1 MSLLG
6 ILLLIIGSWLLIYI
20 KITNLITINY
30 RKKTNHATHF
40 AVIIK
45 YQDNL
50 TLLNKL
56 LRSINIQ
63 TLKLDIDIY
72 LFCNTLIN
80 IKDYS
85 FKIIKIKD
93 NFFNEIRNLSKIYDG
108 YFILNSNSII
118 NKNYFKDLKKDI
130 VNNYDI
136 IYLNNSY
143 YLNKNILFNNLLP
156 RLEREEELKY
166 YEVYYNLK
174 TITNKTLVYS
184 YHKLNLTEKLTYLKN
199 IFYTRKKYLPLI
211 RKSLKYKLPNHYVRF
226 KLCYSKYAYLLII
239 IGLFLIFLSLF

>member
-20 KITNLITINY
+20 KITNLMTINY
-30 RKKTNHATHF
+30 RRKTSFAHHF

-45 YQDNL
+45 NQGNL
-50 TLLNKL
+50 NLLNKL
-56 LRSINIQ
+56 LQSINNQ

-72 LFCNTLIN
+72 LFSNTLIT
-80 IKDYS
+80 IDDY
-85 FKIIKIKD
+85 KVILIKD
-93 NFFNEIRNLSKIYDG
+93 NFFNEIRNLNKIYDG

-118 NKNYFKDLKKDI
+118 NKNYFKDLKKNI

-143 YLNKNILFNNLLP
+143 YLNKNILFNNLHP
-156 RLEREEELKY
+156 RLEKEEELKY

-174 TITNKTLVYS
+174 TITNKTIVYN
-184 YHKLNLTEKLTYLKN
+184 YHKLNLKEELINLKK
-199 IFYTRKKYLPLI
+199 IMHARKKYLPLI

-226 KLCYSKYAYLLII
+226 KLCYLNYSYFLII
-239 IGLFLIFLSLF
+239 IGISLILLSLI

>member
-30 RKKTNHATHF
+30 RRKNGFAHHF

-50 TLLNKL
+50 SLLNKL
-56 LRSINIQ
+56 LQSINTQ

-72 LFCNTLIN
+72 LFSNTLN
-80 IKDYS
+80 IDDY
-85 FKIIKIKD
+85 KVILIKD
-93 NFFNEIRNLSKIYDG
+93 NFFNEIRNLNKIYDG
-108 YFILNSNSII
+108 YFILNSNSIVS
-118 NKNYFKDLKKDI
+118 KNYFKDLKKDI

-143 YLNKNILFNNLLP
+143 YLNKNTLFNNLLP

-174 TITNKTLVYS
+174 TTTNKTLVYN
-184 YHKLNLTEKLTYLKN
+184 YHKLYLKEKLTYLKN
-199 IFYTRKKYLPLI
+199 NFYARKKYLPLI

-226 KLCYSKYAYLLII
+226 KLCYLNYSYFLII
-239 IGLFLIFLSLF
+239 IGILLILLSLI

>member
-30 RKKTNHATHF
+30 RRKTNFAHHF

-45 YQDNL
+45 YQGNL
-50 TLLNKL
+50 TSLTKL
-56 LRSINIQ
+56 LQSINTQ

-72 LFCNTLIN
+72 LFSNTLIN
-80 IKDYS
+80 INNYKV
-85 FKIIKIKD
+85 ILTKD
-93 NFFNEIRNLSKIYDG
+93 NFFNEIRNLNKIYDG
-108 YFILNSNSII
+108 YFILNSNSIVS
-118 NKNYFKDLKKDI
+118 KNYFKDLKKDI

-143 YLNKNILFNNLLP
+143 YLNKNTLFNNLLP

-166 YEVYYNLK
+166 YEIYYNLK
-174 TITNKTLVYS
+174 TTTNKTLVYN
-184 YHKLNLTEKLTYLKN
+184 YHKLNLKEKLTYLKN
-199 IFYTRKKYLPLI
+199 IFYARKKYLPLI

-226 KLCYSKYAYLLII
+226 KLCYLRYAYLLIL
-239 IGLFLIFLSLF
+239 IGLIFIFMSLF